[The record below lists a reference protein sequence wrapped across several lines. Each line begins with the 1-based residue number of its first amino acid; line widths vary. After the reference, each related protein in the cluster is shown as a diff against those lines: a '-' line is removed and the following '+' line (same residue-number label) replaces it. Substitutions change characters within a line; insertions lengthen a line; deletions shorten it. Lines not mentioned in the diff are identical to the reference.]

1 MTSGTGDHDRP
12 SGPPGAVESAPR
24 GTEPVPGD
32 HGHGG
37 TPQAGPVTD
46 VFVSYASTDAAVA
59 NAVVSALERRGLQC
73 WIAPRD
79 VVPGSLYADGIVR
92 AINGARVFVLLL
104 SEHAI
109 ASGHVGKEVERASSK
124 RRPIIALRTDQGAL
138 TPAFEYFLS
147 ESQWI
152 DLGPGGVDAAAG
164 RLVDAVR
171 RYLDGPVPTDNRS
184 TTGST
189 GASAEQHPAAGRGG
203 AAGAAKPG
211 PTRLMVGAFAVVALA
226 LAGMIVD
233 KFWWSQRIVTATQAT
248 PGTPAATVVAPT
260 QAAAAI
266 SPKSVAVLPFID
278 LSEKKDQEYFS
289 DGLAEELIDLL
300 AKIPE
305 LKVTARTSSFSFRG
319 RAVTVGEIG
328 QALKVAHVL
337 EGSVRKAGHTVRI
350 TAQLVRVDDGFHL
363 WSETYDRDLKDV
375 FKVQDDIAR
384 VVADKLKLTLFGAV
398 PAAPTRTANA
408 DVHNLYLQARYY
420 AEAETATGLA
430 KAVETFQRAI
440 DLDPGYA
447 PAWAGL
453 SWSTFRQL
461 ANGQIPARQG
471 LEKSRAAAMRAIAL
485 DPRLADGYDDL
496 SLVQV
501 SAEHDWAGGRAS
513 LNEALRADPA
523 NVHALFG
530 MAHLTRVTGSVQD
543 AIPLF
548 RQVLERDPL
557 NLLNRRYFAR
567 VLYYA
572 GQLDEA
578 EATVRQVLEANPS
591 FPAAH
596 YELGRIL
603 LARGQA
609 AAAMTEFEAEKTEG
623 WREFGLPLGYHALGR
638 TAEADAALRDLVAH
652 SAGSEYQVGETYAVF
667 GDATQAFD
675 WLNRAVD
682 ADPGIQWLR
691 GDPLLKG
698 ITADPRY
705 AALLKR
711 LNLPR

>member
-1 MTSGTGDHDRP
+1 MTSGTGDHDRTHGRA
-12 SGPPGAVESAPR
+12 SGGDGAPH
-24 GTEPVPGD
+24 GPEPMPADHRHGD
-32 HGHGG
+32 
-37 TPQAGPVTD
+37 TPHAGPVAD

-59 NAVVSALERRGLQC
+59 NAVVSALERHGLQC

-92 AINGARVFVLLL
+92 AINGAKVFVLVL

-124 RRPIIALRTDQGAL
+124 GRPIIALRTDQGAL

-152 DLGPGGVDAAAG
+152 DLGPGGVDAAAA
-164 RLVDAVR
+164 RLVDAAR
-171 RYLDGPVPTDNRS
+171 RYLDGPASTDTRSASGPT
-184 TTGST
+184 GPPP
-189 GASAEQHPAAGRGG
+189 AQYAAAGRG
-203 AAGAAKPG
+203 AVAGPVQSG
-211 PTRLMVGAFAVVALA
+211 PNRVVVGALAIVALA
-226 LAGMIVD
+226 LAGMLVD
-233 KFWWSQRIVTATQAT
+233 KFLWSRRI
-248 PGTPAATVVAPT
+248 PPAVPMAAVVPPAPVP
-260 QAAAAI
+260 AAI
-266 SPKSVAVLPFID
+266 SAKSVAVLPFID
-278 LSEKKDQEYFS
+278 LSEKKDQGYFS

-300 AKIPE
+300 AKIPD

-384 VVADKLKLTLFGAV
+384 VVADKLKLTLLAAV
-398 PAAPTRTANA
+398 PAAQTRTANA
-408 DVHNLYLQARYY
+408 EVHNLYLQARYFG
-420 AEAETATGLA
+420 AADTAPGLA
-430 KAVETFQRAI
+430 KSVETFQRAI

-471 LEKSRAAAMRAIAL
+471 LEKARAAAQKAIAL
-485 DPRLADGYDDL
+485 DPRLPDGYEAL
-496 SLVQV
+496 ALVQV

-513 LNEALRADPA
+513 LNEALRADPS
-523 NVHALFG
+523 NVRALFG

-557 NLLNRRYFAR
+557 HLLNRRYFAR

-578 EATVRQVLEANPS
+578 EATVRQVLAMNPS

-652 SAGSEYQVGETYAVF
+652 SAGSEYQVGETYAFF

-711 LNLPR
+711 LNLPP